1 MSTDEKGAI
10 ALAAGADE
18 YVLADGLAMPSA
30 RTSTS
35 SSTRWVATGSPT
47 RCAPFA
53 NMAACWSSV
62 FTAGSIPTVAVNR
75 LLLNNI
81 SVTGVGWGAYCRSR
95 PGHIAGEWAAMEPH
109 LRSGALKP
117 VLGPTFPLDKAVDA
131 LQCLEARAATGKV
144 VLTV

>member
-1 MSTDEKGAI
+1 MRISFDE
-10 ALAAGADE
+10 ALETAGAGTFQRRLLGIFGLVWAADAMQ
-18 YVLADGLAMPSA
+18 VLAVG
-30 RTSTS
+30 
-35 SSTRWVATGSPT
+35 
-47 RCAPFA
+47 
-53 NMAACWSSV
+53 

-81 SVTGVGWGAYCRSR
+81 SVTGVGWGAYCLPR